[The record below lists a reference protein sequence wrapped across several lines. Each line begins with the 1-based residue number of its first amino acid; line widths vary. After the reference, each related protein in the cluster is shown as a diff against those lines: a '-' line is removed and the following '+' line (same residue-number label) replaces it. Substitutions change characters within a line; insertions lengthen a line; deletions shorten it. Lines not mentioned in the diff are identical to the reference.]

1 MVLNSI
7 SPISADSILHA
18 EDKGRGRFPGLC
30 RGGMV
35 ICNGSV
41 GKEKLRFTDWY
52 MTRNDILPKHIP
64 DQCVSAPIAVQIP
77 VAMNEGM
84 QDQVWKD
91 SKVC

>member
-1 MVLNSI
+1 MVMNTI

-18 EDKGRGRFPGLC
+18 EDKGRGRFPGSS
-30 RGGMV
+30 RGDMV

-41 GKEKLRFTDWY
+41 GEEKLRFTDWY

-64 DQCVSAPIAVQIP
+64 DQCGSAPIPMLIE
-77 VAMNEGM
+77 VAMNKGM